1 MNTESRKLNRPDE
14 STDRL
19 AAWAANGTS
28 TCSPSNLESALFA
41 LTPAFGPN
49 PVKWRSQ
56 QPHQFATYFPELLTA
71 LGGEAFTTHWGYST
85 AEKSEQPEHHAAFRS
100 S

>member
-28 TCSPSNLESALFA
+28 TYSPSDLEGALSAP
-41 LTPAFGPN
+41 TPAFGPN
-49 PVKWRSQ
+49 PVKWMSP
-56 QPHQFATYFPELLTA
+56 QPHQSATYFPELLSA
-71 LGGEAFTTHWGYST
+71 LGGQAFTAHWGCSA
-85 AEKSEQPEHHAAFRS
+85 AEKSEQPERHAAFRS